1 MNGGTKM
8 SKIPVIQDT
17 LAKLKKKRK
26 ELMTVRHPL
35 YFMSEEDKVIYC
47 AALFLQLKINENSNP
62 LNHCEYNRLLVQ
74 GLCLPSDIISKIF
87 VVSKDKQGLLE
98 KLLKLLDNQQRKFIF
113 MLDLTN
119 LCMKDNGLSD
129 EEKEASSIFGKMLNL
144 TPEQM
149 SFIQKFIF
157 SAYYEEIEQCM
168 KCYESMSQF
177 DMDLTMNQL
186 KYYVPSIPYIN
197 VIEGRNLKSMEEMEL
212 REQCTIYGTI
222 CVKEG
227 TSLVIADANV
237 LLFGQIVVDGGQLL
251 IYNSTLE
258 YKGTE
263 NLPLIM
269 VKSYSRVVIN
279 KGRFLCNNRSG
290 GIKQNN
296 GSLHI
301 RQSEFY
307 DTNTHQAILFSGENA
322 IITQCNFSNCYV
334 RGKGAAIYKKAGRVN
349 ISQCNFSSC
358 RANTG
363 GAIYAKKGT
372 RITDCKFKNCRALE
386 FGNSIYFFGEIE
398 NRISHCMFET
408 GIMDAKEVVQFIP
421 KEIKWRVK
429 GEKWLKYSTIF
440 EAGFYVEPGAIL
452 NIENAR
458 ILLGQPAIVFGS
470 INMSRCYVAPYQ
482 LKGRDIIE
490 ISNVAMS
497 EFENTV
503 FDGDGKCSIFHATGT
518 KLCLKNCILK
528 NTVGGRAIYQCTD
541 SKILNCIF
549 SFCEEGGI
557 YMLSGVIKD
566 CKFINCRGDKGA
578 GIEIKGN
585 RTVIQ
590 GCKFVRCIARMT
602 GGAIHALGGNQ
613 VLECAYKECKPNT
626 VG

>member
-1 MNGGTKM
+1 MGELNM
-8 SKIPVIQDT
+8 SKLPVIQDT

-35 YFMSEEDKVIYC
+35 YFMDVDEKVIYC
-47 AALFLQLKINENSNP
+47 AALFLQLKINESSNP
-62 LNHCEYNRLLVQ
+62 LNHFEFNRLLVQ
-74 GLCLPSDIISKIF
+74 GLCLPNDIISRILEE
-87 VVSKDKQGLLE
+87 SKDKQNLVE
-98 KLLKLLDNQQRKFIF
+98 KLFKILDDPQKKYIF
-113 MLDLTN
+113 MLDLNN
-119 LCMKDNGLSD
+119 LCMKENGLSD
-129 EEKEASSIFGKMLNL
+129 EEKEAFSIFGKMLNL
-144 TPEQM
+144 SLEQM
-149 SFIQKFIF
+149 SFIQKFIL
-157 SAYYEEIEQCM
+157 SAYYEETEQCM

-186 KYYVPSIPYIN
+186 KYYIPSIPYIN
-197 VIEGRNLKSMEEMEL
+197 VIEGRSLKTLEEMEL
-212 REQCTIYGTI
+212 RDQCTIYGNI
-222 CVKEG
+222 IVKEG
-227 TSLVIADANV
+227 TSLIMADANV
-237 LLFGQIVVDGGQLL
+237 LLFGQIIVDGGQLL

-263 NLPLIM
+263 NIPLIS
-269 VKSYSRVVIN
+269 VKSYSRLVIN

-290 GIKQNN
+290 GIKQTN

-307 DTNTHQAILFSGENA
+307 DANTHQAILFSGENA
-322 IITQCNFSNCYV
+322 IITQCKFSNCYV
-334 RGKGAAIYKKAGRVN
+334 RGKGAAIYKKSGRAN
-349 ISQCNFSSC
+349 ISQCNFYSC
-358 RANTG
+358 RANNG

-372 RITDCKFKNCRALE
+372 RITECKFKNCKALK
-386 FGNSIYFFGEIE
+386 FGNSIYFYGEIE

-421 KEIKWRVK
+421 KEIRCRIS
-429 GEKWLKYSTIF
+429 GEKWLKFSTIF
-440 EAGFYVEPGAIL
+440 EAGFYVEPGAVL
-452 NIENAR
+452 NVENAR
-458 ILLGQPAIVFGS
+458 IFLGQPAIVLGS

-490 ISNVAMS
+490 ISNATMS

-518 KLCLKNCILK
+518 KLYLKNCILK

-578 GIEIKGN
+578 GIEVKGN
-585 RTVIQ
+585 RTVIE
-590 GCKFVRCIARMT
+590 GCRFTRCIARMT

-613 VLECAYKECKPNT
+613 VLDCAYKECKPNSI
-626 VG
+626 G